1 MKHNENKV
9 NHKPNYDIEFK
20 QSIQEQGQSSVD
32 PYGFNRTFINV
43 NSHSSDK
50 LAELQKRGIT
60 YEETQFL
67 KVKEQMEEILNI
79 ISSSE
84 HFNKIL
90 QTALNIYLNI
100 VIYYKDN
107 PFGFTENKGSLKKGY
122 IFLCI
127 YYSLIYN
134 NNYIEKE
141 KLMDY
146 SGKIR
151 LKDLPT
157 ADKNIKLIFNGINGY
172 SFLYYSFHGSIN
184 PNIFLNFTL
193 NIKSKEL
200 LKTIENVIEETKGFI
215 PLTKLGIY
223 SIIYFVCNSYFNY
236 RVKIRYNEI
245 ESFVTY
251 KILNE
256 MFESFSSATVR
267 KLTDQLTLFY
277 KR

>member
-1 MKHNENKV
+1 
-9 NHKPNYDIEFK
+9 
-20 QSIQEQGQSSVD
+20 
-32 PYGFNRTFINV
+32 
-43 NSHSSDK
+43 
-50 LAELQKRGIT
+50 
-60 YEETQFL
+60 
-67 KVKEQMEEILNI
+67 
-79 ISSSE
+79 
-84 HFNKIL
+84 L

-184 PNIFLNFTL
+184 PNNFLNFTL

-223 SIIYFVCNSYFNY
+223 SIIYFVCNNY
-236 RVKIRYNEI
+236 YNFRVRIIFNEI
-245 ESFVTY
+245 DTFVTY

-256 MFESFSSATVR
+256 IFESFASATVR
-267 KLTDQLTLFY
+267 KITDQLRTFF
-277 KR
+277 KK